1 MTATAHD
8 RPRLTLEDALAAIA
22 DADEHAR
29 CAALRLTNRARTL
42 EEGEIIEEIIAV
54 RDALRRLRSHLSTW
68 HPQGCP

>member
-1 MTATAHD
+1 MAATAHD
-8 RPRLTLEDALAAIA
+8 RPRLTLEDALGALA

-54 RDALRRLRSHLSTW
+54 RDALRRARAHICHW